1 MENVLIENVLGAEA
15 ANKIY
20 ACDRV
25 YATFM
30 DYMHAQPRREYTPE
44 NRQPT
49 LQEVW
54 QDYNNIKKAYQ
65 AAMAHNEEIDKKG
78 IAVAAEGRHFA
89 IAIGRCKQDKDQ
101 LLNLLSNPDSIL
113 DAPDNVKKLT
123 EINALIETLSFQ
135 KEAKSNEYVILQKGL
150 IDYEDI
156 KKFTDALT
164 IKERAFLR
172 GVIDELRDRMLVS
185 TEVKWIYALYS
196 KTTRTNRP
204 DKIFK
209 DFFFDAPMPLSK
221 EDALIVIDDI
231 HKEYAAKFGGENEA

>member
-1 MENVLIENVLGAEA
+1 MEENVLIENVLSVEA

-20 ACDRV
+20 ACDKV
-25 YATFM
+25 YATYM
-30 DYMHAQPRREYTPE
+30 DYMHDQPRREYTPE
-44 NRQPT
+44 NRPPT
-49 LQEVW
+49 LKEVW
-54 QDYNNIKKAYQ
+54 QDYNAIKIAHQKAL
-65 AAMAHNEEIDKKG
+65 AHNEEIDKKG
-78 IAVAAEGRHFA
+78 VAVAAEGRHFA

-101 LLNLLSNPDSIL
+101 LLNLLGNTDSIL

-135 KEAKSNEYVILQKGL
+135 KEAKSNEYVNLQKGL
-150 IDYEDI
+150 IDYSEI
-156 KKFTDALT
+156 KGFTDALI

-172 GVIDELRDRMLVS
+172 GVIDDLRDRMLVS

-204 DKIFK
+204 ELIFK

-231 HKEYAAKFGGENEA
+231 HKKYAAEFGGGE